1 MGAHGRSVLRRCG
14 RPGSAAPGE
23 GRSCVPP
30 WAAPTG
36 QLFVRALRGE
46 APRSSESPTFRW
58 KKLGPRWAPTAG
70 ACPGGRGGTPGQ
82 LQSHVPPPFRASAA
96 VPGPF
101 RPAPGR
107 SRPVSGRFPPG
118 PGASRGA
125 AGARGRARAPR
136 APCRAPG
143 RGRNRRAPAASRKF
157 RQVPALHQA
166 RAAPV
171 PDRPGPGGNHCRR
184 GRERAAGRGPALARG
199 FRPRAGAAKIRRS
212 AFCFLFSVRSAGF
225 VRSGRRRQV
234 WRTGGRL
241 TQPTAGIPTLY
252 IGIGVTL
259 SRAT

>member
-1 MGAHGRSVLRRCG
+1 M
-14 RPGSAAPGE
+14 AP
-23 GRSCVPP
+23 S
-30 WAAPTG
+30 G
-36 QLFVRALRGE
+36 QLLLCALRGE
-46 APRSSESPTFRW
+46 APRSSESPTSRW

-70 ACPGGRGGTPGQ
+70 ARPGGRGGTPGQ

-96 VPGPF
+96 FSGPF

-136 APCRAPG
+136 APCRGPG

-157 RQVPALHQA
+157 RQVPAL
-166 RAAPV
+166 REIPAAPV
-171 PDRPGPGGNHCRR
+171 PDRPGPGGNPCRR
-184 GRERAAGRGPALARG
+184 GRERAAGRGPAPARG
-199 FRPRAGAAKIRRS
+199 FLSRAGATRICRS
-212 AFCFLFSVRSAGF
+212 ASCFLFSLRSAGF

-241 TQPTAGIPTLY
+241 TQPTAGIPTL
-252 IGIGVTL
+252 
-259 SRAT
+259 